1 MQSTQLKTAL
11 LADAQFL
18 VRAGLRCILAR
29 QTDVQVVGE
38 AATEQ
43 ELFQQLDLLRPDML
57 IIDYNSPRRFGREVI
72 ASVAG
77 LYPALRILAISDDED
92 KNSILRILD
101 HGVLSFLTK
110 SCGEQEIADA
120 VRATVKG
127 DKFFCTQILDVL
139 LEKSLG
145 RNNVSC
151 SPSPLS
157 AREIEV
163 VQLVVKGYIARQIAD
178 MLHLS
183 PHTVYTHRKNIM
195 KKLRLQSPAE
205 LTLYALQNGIIETN

>member
-1 MQSTQLKTAL
+1 MLPMQPKTIL

-18 VRAGLRCILAR
+18 VRAGLRCILAQ
-29 QTDVQVVGE
+29 QTDIQVVGE

-43 ELFQQLDLLRPDML
+43 ELLQQLEKHCPDML
-57 IIDYNSPRRFGREVI
+57 IIDYNSPKRFGREII
-72 ASVAG
+72 AEVA
-77 LYPALRILAISDDED
+77 LRYPELRILAISDDSD
-92 KNSILRILD
+92 KNSILRVLD
-101 HGVLSFLTK
+101 NGVLSFLTK
-110 SCGEQEIADA
+110 SCGEQEVADA
-120 VRATVKG
+120 VRATAKG
-127 DKFFCTQILDVL
+127 DKFFCSKILDVL

-145 RNNVSC
+145 RTSTNC
-151 SPSPLS
+151 APSLLS

-195 KKLRLQSPAE
+195 KKLQLQSPAE
-205 LTLYALQNGIIETN
+205 LTLYALQNGIIQSN

>member
-1 MQSTQLKTAL
+1 MPTSQPKTIL

-18 VRAGLRCILAR
+18 VRAGLRWILA
-29 QTDVQVVGE
+29 QQPDVQVTGE

-43 ELFQQLDLLRPDML
+43 ELFQQLEVLRPDML
-57 IIDYNSPRRFGREVI
+57 IIDYHSPKRFSKDVI
-72 ASVAG
+72 NAVST
-77 LYPALRILAISDDED
+77 LYPTLRILAISDDDD
-92 KNSILRILD
+92 KNSILRTLD

-120 VRATVKG
+120 VRATAKG
-127 DKFFCTQILDVL
+127 DKFFCSKVLDVL

-145 RNNVSC
+145 RTTVNC
-151 SPSPLS
+151 APSPLS
-157 AREIEV
+157 AREVEV

-195 KKLRLQSPAE
+195 KKLQLQSPAE